1 MRKGMA
7 FMAVIPKAAYNLDG
21 TKTTTDIDKPIPG
34 SATLQAAWKKS
45 GQQLELS
52 RVEDLRGGDGTVKV
66 KEQWSLSK
74 DGMLEIERNVNT
86 PRGSTKVKM
95 FFTKD
100 ESASA
105 GAQ

>member
-7 FMAVIPKAAYNLDG
+7 FMMVIPKATYNLDG
-21 TKTTTDIDKPIPG
+21 IKSTVEIEKPIPG
-34 SATLQAAWKKS
+34 SGTLQADWKKN
-45 GQQLELS
+45 GKQLDLS
-52 RVEDLRGGDGTVKV
+52 RVEDLRGGDRTVKV

-74 DGMLEIERNVNT
+74 DGMLEIERSVDT